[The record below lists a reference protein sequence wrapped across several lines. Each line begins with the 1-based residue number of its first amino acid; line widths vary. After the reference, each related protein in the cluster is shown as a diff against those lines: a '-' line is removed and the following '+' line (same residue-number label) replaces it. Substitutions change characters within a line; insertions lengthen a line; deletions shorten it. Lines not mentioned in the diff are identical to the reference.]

1 MQTALAIVAVVVGV
15 AGLVGQLFSALN
27 PPLTPR
33 RRAPDEPGGP
43 DRLYRRLE
51 RSSALWDLFVIW
63 TLPIAGA
70 LMLLDHSWWPFVAL
84 MAGGA
89 CAASGGR
96 EFAKM
101 LSFRA
106 EGVRIGGEG
115 EVRLA
120 FAFLGLWG
128 VVGVIVG
135 AYGLLE
141 VV

>member
-1 MQTALAIVAVVVGV
+1 MQTALGIIGVVVGV
-15 AGLVGQLFSALN
+15 AGLVGQAFSALS
-27 PPLTPR
+27 PKL
-33 RRAPDEPGGP
+33 APQQLAQNELSGP

-51 RSSALWDLFVIW
+51 RNSALWDLFVIW
-63 TLPIAGA
+63 TLPVAGV

-84 MAGGA
+84 VAGGA

-101 LSFRA
+101 LSFRN

-115 EVRLA
+115 EIRLA
-120 FAFLGLWG
+120 FTFLGLWG
-128 VVGVIVG
+128 IVAVIVG